1 MTTLVTYER
10 PAAAT
15 IVEDRRRPTTAAR
28 VLTRTVAACWL
39 AGLGAVAS
47 VISLTVAGR
56 QTAFSD
62 EGLYLFMG
70 HREVAHLFH
79 GSRVLESPG
88 SYFSGA
94 PWMYP
99 PIAAVADHV
108 GGLLAARVLS
118 LAFILL
124 AGLCVYGATK
134 ELYGRTAGLLANAVF
149 LLNGSVLY
157 LSHLATFD
165 AMALMLVALAL
176 WLTVRSARNHLVV
189 SVPIIAS
196 VLMLAFFTKYA
207 SVVFVPVIALVLAA
221 QGGRRATFIGVR
233 RGVYLILAFLLGT
246 YFVIQIFS
254 RDIVAGIRT
263 TTLSRHPVHPETYG
277 ALAALVL
284 LWIGPWLVAAALS
297 FVGSPRNGWAM
308 KAALLVG
315 SIAAPAAQ
323 IRTHEEVSLA
333 KHVAFGMVFAAP
345 LIGDLLRRMLKATNH
360 KAAPTVLATLLIF
373 GWCGVHYS
381 GQFLTSWV
389 PDKALVQTLRTEMRA
404 NPTKVIL
411 GEEGSAER
419 YGLRS
424 QLRLGQWADTYA
436 FTYAG
441 LRGQPAYA
449 KAIDQT
455 HFGVIYLTLTTVNGK
470 WMHEYLSSKATPYI
484 LSAKVVRYF
493 RGEAVGDWLI
503 YTPRVSL

>member
-1 MTTLVTYER
+1 MTTLVTHER
-10 PAAAT
+10 RAPTPVLDTDA
-15 IVEDRRRPTTAAR
+15 RPGRAGRAVTR
-28 VLTRTVAACWL
+28 VVVAGWL
-39 AGLGAVAS
+39 AGIGAVAS
-47 VISLTVAGR
+47 AISLNVAGR
-56 QTAFSD
+56 QSAFSD

-70 HREVAHLFH
+70 HREIAHIVH
-79 GSRVLESPG
+79 GSRVVESPG

-99 PIAAVADHV
+99 PLAAVADHL

-118 LAFILL
+118 LTFILL

-134 ELYGRTAGLLANAVF
+134 ELYGRRAGLLANAVF
-149 LLNGSVLY
+149 LLNGSVLF

-165 AMALMLVALAL
+165 AMALLLIALSLLLA
-176 WLTVRSARNHLVV
+176 VRSGRNHLVI
-189 SVPIIAS
+189 SVPVIAL
-196 VLMLAFFTKYA
+196 VLVAAFFTKYA
-207 SVVFVPVIALVLAA
+207 SIVFVPVVALVLAVR
-221 QGGRRATFIGVR
+221 GGRRATFIGVR
-233 RGVYLILAFLLGT
+233 RGVYLVLAFLLGT

-254 RDIVAGIRT
+254 RDIVAGIES
-263 TTLSRHPVHPETYG
+263 TTLSRQPVHPETYG
-277 ALAALVL
+277 ALVALVL
-284 LWIGPWLVAAALS
+284 LWVGPWLLAAAVS
-297 FVGSPRNGWAM
+297 VVGTPRSGWPM

-315 SIAAPAAQ
+315 SVAAPLAQ
-323 IRTHEEVSLA
+323 IRTHEEVSLS

-345 LIGDLLRRMLKATNH
+345 LIGDLFRRMLVATRH
-360 KAAPTVLATLLIF
+360 RAVPTVLATLLIF

-389 PDKALVQTLRTEMRA
+389 GDASLVRTLRVEMRA
-404 NPTKVIL
+404 NPTKVVL

-424 QLRLGQWADTYA
+424 HLRLGQWADTYS
-436 FTYAG
+436 FTYGG
-441 LRGQPAYA
+441 LHGQPAYA
-449 KAIDQT
+449 KAIDES
-455 HFGVIYLTLTTVNGK
+455 HFGIIYLTLTTANGK
-470 WMHEYLSSKATPYI
+470 WLHQYLSSHATPYI